1 MTSFNALEMSKRRW
15 PHCRIEGSGSLA
27 VILACSYRVV
37 LCTLPIE
44 ASAIVSKPCCEN
56 CAHGIMEGRWHTVEV
71 LQPPAQPRTPR
82 NNFAAFMAA
91 D

>member
-15 PHCRIEGSGSLA
+15 PHCRIEGTGSIA

-37 LCTLPIE
+37 LCMLPIE
-44 ASAIVSKPCCEN
+44 AIAIVGKKCCEN

-71 LQPPAQPRTPR
+71 LNPPPPRPAPR
-82 NNFAAFMAA
+82 GNFAAFMARE
-91 D
+91 